1 VPVVLKSVWKSPL
14 KREKEDKLKVEKTET
29 KGREERKYVHERGR

>member
-1 VPVVLKSVWKSPL
+1 VSAVLKKFIE
-14 KREKEDKLKVEKTET
+14 KEKKEDKLKVEKTET